1 MKIRNLA
8 QNNLDASKYQHEQDV
23 GSLQAAAA
31 LQIIEGAQSTGQQL
45 QEILD

>member
-8 QNNLDASKYQHEQDV
+8 QNNLDASSEQVV